1 MKVITKWIGLF
12 CITGMLYSSV
22 SCAESFDIN
31 IEDPIEEIIFTVAPV
46 TKSSTIF
53 ENNNVFQTTAFYNH
67 EGESWSADFIKS
79 QKYIAEETIISDHG
93 IWKSEHICSWPNNN
107 GGLTFFSWS
116 VNKDRLDI
124 KGNCTLS
131 ISNETGISLS
141 GFDISLNPDM
151 DFLVADISE
160 DLHKKSQ
167 VMTKFNQQL
176 SKIKISAM
184 TIDNYSWSKTVI
196 IDSIIIRNIAKI
208 ASYQQCEVI
217 SNKLVEVKKWT
228 VFETY
233 DLKINESSQIANI
246 DHITVREQKLADL
259 SVIPQIFNGNEQI
272 EICYTIKDL
281 YSNISEHIKE
291 IRPLKSVIGN
301 GFEAGTAYS
310 VEIKIG
316 LDQILYDPCTEDWTI
331 N

>member
-1 MKVITKWIGLF
+1 MKAITKWIGLF

-22 SCAESFDIN
+22 SCAESSDIN
-31 IEDPIEEIIFTVAPV
+31 IETPIEEIIFTVAPV
-46 TKSSTIF
+46 TKSSAVF
-53 ENNNVFQTTAFYNH
+53 ETNNIFQTTAFYNH

-93 IWKSEHICSWPNNN
+93 IWKSEHICSWPNDS

-141 GFDISLNPDM
+141 NFDISLNPDM

-167 VMTKFNQQL
+167 VITKFNQQL

-184 TIDNYSWSKTVI
+184 TIDNYSLAKTVI

-208 ASYQQCEVI
+208 ASYQQCGVI

-233 DLKINESSQIANI
+233 DLKINELSQI
-246 DHITVREQKLADL
+246 DQITEYEQKIADL
-259 SVIPQIFNGNEQI
+259 SVIPQPFNGDEQI
-272 EICYTIKDL
+272 EIFYTVKDL
-281 YSNISEHIKE
+281 YSGVSEHIKE
-291 IRPLKSVIGN
+291 TRLLKSVIGN

-316 LDQILYDPCTEDWTI
+316 LDQILYDPCVEDWTI